1 MKLTRRHFLAW
12 AGLGALGAVA
22 CEGFGIRQGELNVQ
36 SPVSLPEDLV
46 RGKDN
51 WYATLCRNCPASQGI
66 LVRVMEG
73 RAKKVQ
79 GNPYYPTNQGKSH
92 APCEAGVQALYH
104 PDRIPGPMKRGGNRG
119 SGRFDPIAW
128 DPEGMD
134 TLIRQLN
141 DRGVNA
147 GPGRAVMVTKPMRGH
162 LGMLTER
169 FAQAAGIEH
178 LKFEAADNN
187 VYRTAVKN
195 VYRQPGQSEVPLPD
209 FDIENANFILSF
221 GADFLSTWISPIR
234 WNRGYGEFRQG
245 EGRSQSSLQSG
256 GGRDRGTLYHVDSR
270 FSMTAANADKWI
282 PVRPGWEGYLA
293 LSIAQVIVSENLQ
306 APGVDLD
313 ALLGG
318 ESGRN
323 ILDAF
328 RPEAAAPLTGITPEI
343 AGGDPAEFIRKLA
356 RDFAGPA
363 SGTGPASGKGRS
375 IAIAG
380 GSAGAHSNG
389 LFNVEAASVLNWL
402 AGSVGATGGVTLNP
416 TGPWD
421 GVPATASASPIDD
434 FERLAQRI
442 RSGDVRL
449 LLLHNADPVH
459 GLPGSLRLRDA
470 IESAHDLYVVSF
482 SPFIDDTSAL
492 ADLLLPDRVYLED
505 WGDDIPDPAPGYQ
518 TVGLQ
523 QPVVN
528 PLWDLDPRSFP
539 DVLLAAADG
548 LGLSD
553 RFPWRN
559 YEAMLKEYAAAL
571 FEENRGSP
579 SAQSGEA
586 ASADEFWTAL
596 LRRGGWWDESATGPS
611 NPRPRAGLLRDIAQS
626 ASPPAFA
633 GFGGADTLYLAPFS
647 HNSIQD
653 GSLAHLPWLQ
663 AAPDPV
669 TSMTW
674 QTWIEMNDATAR
686 RFGIRQGDVVR
697 VESSRGSIRAVA
709 FLTPATP
716 PEVVG
721 IPFGGGRRHGSDW
734 ATHLSW
740 GDGRPGPESSNV
752 NDILEPTRVAGP
764 GSLAWAGTRVRI
776 SPTGE
781 SVMLSKMEGTTRAV
795 EVGLSAAEE
804 IIKTIQPGNY

>member
-1 MKLTRRHFLAW
+1 MKLSRRHFLAW

-22 CEGFGIRQGELNVQ
+22 CEGFGIREGELSIQ

-51 WYATLCRNCPASQGI
+51 WYASLCRNCSSSEGI

-73 RAKKVQ
+73 RAKKIQ
-79 GNPYYPTNQGKSH
+79 GNPLYPTNQGKSH
-92 APCEAGVQALYH
+92 ARCEAGVQALYH
-104 PDRIPGPMKRGGNRG
+104 PDRISGPMKRGGNRG
-119 SGRFDPIAW
+119 SGQFDPIAW
-128 DPEGMD
+128 EPEAMS
-134 TLIRQLN
+134 TLTRQLN
-141 DRGVNA
+141 DRGINA

-162 LGMLTER
+162 LGLLTSR
-169 FAQAAGIEH
+169 FAQATGIEH
-178 LKFEAADNN
+178 LTFEAVDNN
-187 VYRTAVKN
+187 VYRAAVKS
-195 VYRQPGQSEVPLPD
+195 VYEQDVLPD
-209 FDIENANFILSF
+209 FDMENANFILSF
-221 GADFLSTWISPIR
+221 GADFLSTWISPTR

-245 EGRSQSSLQSG
+245 EGRSNA
-256 GGRDRGTLYHVDSR
+256 GGRDRGTLYHIDSR

-282 PVRPGWEGYLA
+282 PIRPGWEGYLA
-293 LSIAQVIVSENLQ
+293 LSIAQVIVAESLQ
-306 APGVDLD
+306 APGVDVD

-318 ESGRN
+318 DTGRQTLN
-323 ILDAF
+323 AF
-328 RPEAAAPLTGITPEI
+328 RPEVAAPLVGITPEI
-343 AGGDPAEFIRKLA
+343 AGGDPAEFIRRLA
-356 RDFAGPA
+356 RDFAAHGP
-363 SGTGPASGKGRS
+363 S

-402 AGSVGATGGVTLNP
+402 VGSVGAKGGVTLNP
-416 TGPWD
+416 QGPWS
-421 GVPATASASPIDD
+421 GVPSTASASPIDD

-442 RSGDVRL
+442 RTGDVRM
-449 LLLHNADPVH
+449 LLLHNADLAH

-470 IESAHDLYVVSF
+470 IESAQDLYIVSF

-518 TVGLQ
+518 TVGFQ

-548 LGLSD
+548 LALRQAQEGDSSAGSLL
-553 RFPWRN
+553 PWRN
-559 YEAMLKEYAAAL
+559 YEAMLKESATAL
-571 FEENRGSP
+571 FEENRGSIQ
-579 SAQSGEA
+579 AT
-586 ASADEFWTAL
+586 SADEFWTAL

-626 ASPPAFA
+626 ASQPAFA
-633 GFGGADTLYLAPFS
+633 GFGGGDTVYLAPFS

-653 GSLAHLPWLQ
+653 GELAHLPWLQ

-669 TSMTW
+669 TSITW
-674 QTWIEMNDATAR
+674 QTWIEMNDVTAR

-697 VESSRGSIRAVA
+697 IESSQGSIRAVA

>member
-22 CEGFGIRQGELNVQ
+22 CEGFGIREGELSIQ

-51 WYATLCRNCPASQGI
+51 WYTSLCRNCPSCEGI

-79 GNPYYPTNQGKSH
+79 GNPLYPTNQGKSH
-92 APCEAGVQALYH
+92 ARCEAGVQALYH
-104 PDRIPGPMKRGGNRG
+104 PDRVSGAMRRGGNRG
-119 SGRFDPIAW
+119 SGQFIPISW
-128 DPEGMD
+128 EPEAMD
-134 TLIRQLN
+134 TLTRQLN
-141 DRGVNA
+141 DRGA
-147 GPGRAVMVTKPMRGH
+147 HAAMITKPMRGH
-162 LGMLTER
+162 LGMLADR
-169 FAQAAGIEH
+169 FARATGIEH
-178 LKFEAADNN
+178 LKFEAVDNN
-187 VYRTAVKN
+187 VYRAAVKN
-195 VYRQPGQSEVPLPD
+195 VYQQDVLPD
-209 FDIENANFILSF
+209 FDLENANFILSF
-221 GADFLSTWISPIR
+221 GADFLSTWISPTR

-245 EGRSQSSLQSG
+245 EGRSAA
-256 GGRDRGTLYHVDSR
+256 GGRDRGALYHADSR

-293 LSIAQVIVSENLQ
+293 LSIAQVIVAENLQ
-306 APGVDLD
+306 APGVDVD

-318 ESGRN
+318 DSGRS
-323 ILDAF
+323 ILNSF
-328 RPEAAAPLTGITPEI
+328 RPEVAAPLVGITPEI

-356 RDFAGPA
+356 RDFATHGP
-363 SGTGPASGKGRS
+363 S

-402 AGSVGATGGVTLNP
+402 AGSVGAKGGVTLNP
-416 TGPWD
+416 EGPWD
-421 GVPATASASPIDD
+421 GVPSAASASTIDD
-434 FERLAQRI
+434 FERLTSQI
-442 RSGDVRL
+442 RTGEIRL
-449 LLLHNADPVH
+449 LLLHNVDPVH

-470 IESAHDLYVVSF
+470 IESAQDLYIVSF

-505 WGDDIPDPAPGYQ
+505 WGDDVPDPAPGYQ
-518 TVGLQ
+518 VAGFQ

-548 LGLSD
+548 LGLGD
-553 RFPWRN
+553 QFPWAS
-559 YEAMLKEYAAAL
+559 YQAMLKEAATAL
-571 FEENRGSP
+571 FEENRGSI
-579 SAQSGEA
+579 QA
-586 ASADEFWTAL
+586 ASADEFWTQL
-596 LRRGGWWDESATGPS
+596 LRRGVWQDESATGP
-611 NPRPRAGLLRDIAQS
+611 NAPHPRAGLLREIAES
-626 ASPPAFA
+626 ASQPAFA
-633 GFGGADTLYLAPFS
+633 GFGGSDTVYLAPFS

-653 GSLAHLPWLQ
+653 GELAHLPWLQ

-669 TSMTW
+669 TSITW
-674 QTWIEMNDATAR
+674 QTWIEMNDITAQ

-697 VESSRGSIRAVA
+697 VESSQGFIRAVA

-716 PEVVG
+716 PGVVG

-804 IIKTIQPGNY
+804 IIKTIAPGNY

>member
-22 CEGFGIRQGELNVQ
+22 CEGFGIREGELSIQ

-51 WYATLCRNCPASQGI
+51 WYASLCRNCPSCEGI

-79 GNPYYPTNQGKSH
+79 GNPFYPTNQGKSH
-92 APCEAGVQALYH
+92 ARCEAGVQALYH

-119 SGRFDPIAW
+119 SGQFDPIAW

-134 TLIRQLN
+134 TLTRQLN
-141 DRGVNA
+141 DRGINA

-162 LGMLTER
+162 LGMLTDR
-169 FAQAAGIEH
+169 FAQATGIEH
-178 LKFEAADNN
+178 LKFEAVDNN

-195 VYRQPGQSEVPLPD
+195 VYEQDVLPD
-209 FDIENANFILSF
+209 FDLENANFILSF
-221 GADFLSTWISPIR
+221 GADFLSTWISPTR

-245 EGRSQSSLQSG
+245 EGRSNA

-293 LSIAQVIVSENLQ
+293 LSVAQVIVAENLQ
-306 APGVDLD
+306 APGVDVD

-318 ESGRN
+318 DAGRN
-323 ILDAF
+323 ILNAF
-328 RPEAAAPLTGITPEI
+328 RPEVTAPLVGITPEI

-356 RDFAGPA
+356 RDFAGH
-363 SGTGPASGKGRS
+363 GPS

-389 LFNVEAASVLNWL
+389 LFNVEAATVLNWL
-402 AGSVGATGGVTLNP
+402 VGSVGAKGGVTLNP
-416 TGPWD
+416 EGPWD
-421 GVPATASASPIDD
+421 GVPATASASSIDD

-442 RSGDVRL
+442 RTGDVRM
-449 LLLHNADPVH
+449 LLLHNVDLVH

-470 IESAHDLYVVSF
+470 IESAQDLYIVSF

-518 TVGLQ
+518 TAGFQ

-548 LGLSD
+548 LELGD
-553 RFPWRN
+553 QFPWDS
-559 YEAMLKEYAAAL
+559 YQAMLKESATAL
-571 FEENRGSP
+571 FEENRGSIN
-579 SAQSGEA
+579 A

-596 LRRGGWWDESATGPS
+596 LRRGVWQDESATWSSQRSGREAG

-626 ASPPAFA
+626 ASQPTFA
-633 GFGGADTLYLAPFS
+633 GFGGGDTVYLAPFS

-653 GSLAHLPWLQ
+653 GELAHLPWLQ

-669 TSMTW
+669 TSITW
-674 QTWIEMNDATAR
+674 QTWIEMNDVTAN

-697 VESSRGSIRAVA
+697 VESSQGSIRAVA

-752 NDILEPTRVAGP
+752 NEILEPTRVAGP

>member
-22 CEGFGIRQGELNVQ
+22 CEGFGIREGELNIQ

-51 WYATLCRNCPASQGI
+51 WYASLCRNCPSCEGI
-66 LVRVMEG
+66 MVRVMEG
-73 RAKKVQ
+73 RAKKIQ
-79 GNPYYPTNQGKSH
+79 GNPFYPTNQGKSH
-92 APCEAGVQALYH
+92 ARCEAGVQALYH
-104 PDRIPGPMKRGGNRG
+104 PDRIAGPMKRGGNRG
-119 SGRFDPIAW
+119 SGQFDPISW
-128 DPEGMD
+128 EPEGMD

-141 DRGVNA
+141 DRGA
-147 GPGRAVMVTKPMRGH
+147 YAAMVTKPMRGH

-169 FAQAAGIEH
+169 FAQATGIQH
-178 LKFEAADNN
+178 LKFEAVDNN

-195 VYRQPGQSEVPLPD
+195 VYQQDVLPD
-209 FDIENANFILSF
+209 FDLENANFILSF
-221 GADFLSTWISPIR
+221 GADFLSTWISPTR

-245 EGRSQSSLQSG
+245 EGRSSA
-256 GGRDRGTLYHVDSR
+256 GGRERGTLYHVDSR

-282 PVRPGWEGYLA
+282 PIRPGWEGYLA
-293 LSIAQVIVSENLQ
+293 LSIAQVIVDKNLQ
-306 APGVDLD
+306 ASGVDLD

-318 ESGRN
+318 DAGRS
-323 ILDAF
+323 ILNSF
-328 RPEAAAPLTGITPEI
+328 RPEVVAPLVGITPEI
-343 AGGDPAEFIRKLA
+343 AGGDPVHFIEKLA
-356 RDFAGPA
+356 EDFATHGP
-363 SGTGPASGKGRS
+363 S

-389 LFNVEAASVLNWL
+389 LFNVEAATVLNWMV
-402 AGSVGATGGVTLNP
+402 GSVGAQGGVALNP
-416 TGPWD
+416 GSPWD
-421 GVPATASASPIDD
+421 NVPATASASSVDD
-434 FERLAQRI
+434 FERLSDRI
-442 RSGDVRL
+442 RTGDIRM

-470 IESAHDLYVVSF
+470 IESSQDLYIVSF

-518 TVGLQ
+518 TIGFQ

-548 LGLSD
+548 LGVGD
-553 RFPWRN
+553 QFPWRN
-559 YEAMLKEYAAAL
+559 YEAMLKESATAL
-571 FEENRGSP
+571 FEDVSAARPRGSI
-579 SAQSGEA
+579 QA

-596 LRRGGWWDESATGPS
+596 LRRGGWWDESTTGPS
-611 NPRPRAGLLRDIAQS
+611 NPRPRAGLLQEIAQS
-626 ASPPAFA
+626 ASQPTFA
-633 GFGGADTLYLAPFS
+633 GFGGGGTVYLAPFS

-653 GSLAHLPWLQ
+653 GELAHLPWLQ

-669 TSMTW
+669 TSITW
-674 QTWIEMNDATAR
+674 QTWIEMHDDTAR

-697 VESSRGSIRAVA
+697 VESSQGSIRAVA

-716 PEVVG
+716 PDVVG
-721 IPFGGGRRHGSDW
+721 IPFGGGRRHGPDW

>member
-22 CEGFGIRQGELNVQ
+22 CEGFGIREGELSIQ

-51 WYATLCRNCPASQGI
+51 WYASLCRNCPSCEGI

-79 GNPYYPTNQGKSH
+79 GNPLYPTNQGKSH
-92 APCEAGVQALYH
+92 ARCEAGVQALYH

-119 SGRFDPIAW
+119 SGQFDSISW

-162 LGMLTER
+162 LGMLTDR
-169 FAQAAGIEH
+169 FAQATGIEQ
-178 LKFEAADNN
+178 LKFEAVDNN
-187 VYRTAVKN
+187 VYRTAVRN
-195 VYRQPGQSEVPLPD
+195 VYQQDVLPD

-221 GADFLSTWISPIR
+221 GADFLSTWISPTR

-245 EGRSQSSLQSG
+245 EGRSNA
-256 GGRDRGTLYHVDSR
+256 GGRERGTLYHVDSR

-293 LSIAQVIVSENLQ
+293 LSVAQVIIAENLQ
-306 APGVDLD
+306 ASGVDVD

-318 ESGRN
+318 DTGRD
-323 ILDAF
+323 ILNAF
-328 RPEAAAPLTGITPEI
+328 RPEVAAPLVGITPEI

-356 RDFAGPA
+356 RDFAGH
-363 SGTGPASGKGRS
+363 GPS

-402 AGSVGATGGVTLNP
+402 VGSVGAQGGVTLNP
-416 TGPWD
+416 EGPWD
-421 GVPATASASPIDD
+421 GVPATASASGIDD

-442 RSGDVRL
+442 RTGDVRML
-449 LLLHNADPVH
+449 LLYNADLVH

-470 IESAHDLYVVSF
+470 IESAQDLYIVSF

-518 TVGLQ
+518 TAGFQ

-548 LGLSD
+548 LGLGD

-559 YEAMLKEYAAAL
+559 YEAMLKEAATAL
-571 FEENRGSP
+571 FEENRGSI
-579 SAQSGEA
+579 EA

-611 NPRPRAGLLRDIAQS
+611 NPRPRAGLLRDIAQG
-626 ASPPAFA
+626 ASQPAFA
-633 GFGGADTLYLAPFS
+633 GFGGGDTVYLAPFS

-653 GSLAHLPWLQ
+653 GDLAHLPWLQ

-669 TSMTW
+669 TSITW
-674 QTWIEMNDATAR
+674 QTWIEMNDSTAQ

-697 VESSRGSIRAVA
+697 IESSQGSIRAVA

-740 GDGRPGPESSNV
+740 GDGRPGPESFQRERNPGTYPSGRAGFAGLGWHPRPHLPHRRERHALQDGRHHPRRRSRPKRRRGNHQ
-752 NDILEPTRVAGP
+752 DHPTRQ
-764 GSLAWAGTRVRI
+764 L
-776 SPTGE
+776 
-781 SVMLSKMEGTTRAV
+781 LS
-795 EVGLSAAEE
+795 
-804 IIKTIQPGNY
+804 QNH

>member
-22 CEGFGIRQGELNVQ
+22 CEGFGIREGELSIQ

-51 WYATLCRNCPASQGI
+51 WYASLCRNCPSCEGI

-79 GNPYYPTNQGKSH
+79 GNPLYPTNQGKSH
-92 APCEAGVQALYH
+92 ARCEAGVQALYH

-119 SGRFDPIAW
+119 LGDFDPISW
-128 DPEGMD
+128 EPEGMD
-134 TLIRQLN
+134 TLVRQLN
-141 DRGVNA
+141 DRGA
-147 GPGRAVMVTKPMRGH
+147 YAAMVTRPMRGH

-169 FAQAAGIEH
+169 FAQATGIER
-178 LKFEAADNN
+178 LTFEAVDNN
-187 VYRTAVKN
+187 VYRAAVKN
-195 VYRQPGQSEVPLPD
+195 VYQQPGQSEVPLPD

-221 GADFLSTWISPIR
+221 GADWLSTWISPTR

-245 EGRSQSSLQSG
+245 EGRSNSG
-256 GGRDRGTLYHVDSR
+256 GRERGTLYHVDSR
-270 FSMTAANADKWI
+270 FSMTAANADKWVPI
-282 PVRPGWEGYLA
+282 RPGWEGYLA
-293 LSIAQVIVSENLQ
+293 LSIAQVIVAENLQ
-306 APGVDLD
+306 APGVDVE

-318 ESGRN
+318 DAGRQ
-323 ILDAF
+323 ILNSF
-328 RPEAAAPLTGITPEI
+328 RPEVAAPLAGITPEI

-356 RDFAGPA
+356 RDFAGH
-363 SGTGPASGKGRS
+363 GPS

-402 AGSVGATGGVTLNP
+402 VGSVGAQGGVTLNP

-421 GVPATASASPIDD
+421 SVPATASASSIDD

-442 RSGDVRL
+442 RTGDIRM
-449 LLLHNADPVH
+449 LLLHNTDLAH

-470 IESAHDLYVVSF
+470 IESAQDLYIVSF

-518 TVGLQ
+518 TVGFQ

-548 LGLSD
+548 LGLGD
-553 RFPWRN
+553 QFPWRN
-559 YEAMLKEYAAAL
+559 YEAMLKESATGL
-571 FEENRGSP
+571 FEENRGSI
-579 SAQSGEA
+579 EA
-586 ASADEFWTAL
+586 ASSDEFWTAL
-596 LRRGGWWDESATGPS
+596 LRRGGWWDESATALRQAQGQ

-626 ASPPAFA
+626 ASQPAFA
-633 GFGGADTLYLAPFS
+633 GFGGGDTVYLAPFS

-653 GSLAHLPWLQ
+653 GELAHLPWLQ

-669 TSMTW
+669 TSITW

-697 VESSRGSIRAVA
+697 IESSQGSIRAVA